1 MNATKNA
8 NGRERKTLA
17 SQLDRLDAMLDGLA
31 DGLTDAVAQ
40 AVQTAVA
47 VAVQA
52 VLTEVLTNPDVLA
65 KLRAAAEAAQP
76 EQADDEAVNKG
87 PGRLASWRDW
97 MGNKFKKVGE
107 TCRAGWQRVR
117 DAGVAIAQRAARVI
131 TRTATAVR
139 EEAVRVVATGWLMG
153 HFLLRLAVAFGSGV
167 AARLAIFLAGF
178 IASSSPSDLWA
189 ALLATVARTI
199 LWLRRLVQT
208 FPWWATRPPAF
219 TAV

>member
-1 MNATKNA
+1 MNTTNT

-31 DGLTDAVAQ
+31 DGLNAAVAQ
-40 AVQTAVA
+40 AVETAVT

-52 VLTEVLTNPDVLA
+52 VLSEIITNPAVLA
-65 KLRAAAEAAQP
+65 QLRAAAEAAQP
-76 EQADDEAVNKG
+76 EQSAEAPAPKK
-87 PGRLASWRDW
+87 PGRFAAWRDW

-107 TCRAGWQRVR
+107 TCKAGWQRLR
-117 DAGVAIAQRAARVI
+117 DVSVTLAQQAARMVK
-131 TRTATAVR
+131 TTATTVR

-153 HFLLRLAVAFGSGV
+153 RFLFQMAAAFGSGV
-167 AARLAIFLAGF
+167 VVRVGLFLAGF
-178 IASSSPSDLWA
+178 LAASPGDLRAMLMA
-189 ALLATVARTI
+189 AIARTI
-199 LWLRRLVQT
+199 LWLRQLVQT